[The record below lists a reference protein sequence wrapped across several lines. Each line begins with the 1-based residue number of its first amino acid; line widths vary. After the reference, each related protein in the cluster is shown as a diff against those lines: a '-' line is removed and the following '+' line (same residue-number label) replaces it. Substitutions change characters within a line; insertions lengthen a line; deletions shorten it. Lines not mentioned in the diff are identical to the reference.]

1 MTLSYEYTEEEA
13 LAFNTHFLH
22 NSPVYK
28 KQKLRMYLLVPGI
41 MSLVFLL
48 PGLKGGLEL
57 RDFFPSLLFC
67 TIWFPY
73 IALTYD
79 KSVKRNTLKYLR
91 IPNYARIYG
100 PSQLTLTDESLNSTT
115 PLGSAQFNW
124 DSILSADL
132 TQHHLI
138 ISICANQGITIPI
151 DATGL
156 SKAQAAREFIQQK
169 ISSPSTLS
177 AKPSSI

>member
-13 LAFNTHFLH
+13 LAFNTHFQRH
-22 NSPVYK
+22 SPVYK
-28 KQKLRMYLLVPGI
+28 KQKLRMYLLIPI
-41 MSLVFLL
+41 IACLVFIL
-48 PGLKGGLEL
+48 PTIKNGIHL
-57 RDFFPSLLFC
+57 RDVIILLLFC
-67 TIWFPY
+67 TCWPAY

-79 KSVKRNTLKYLR
+79 RSVRRNTLKYLR

-151 DATGL
+151 DAIGL
-156 SKAQAAREFIQQK
+156 PKAQAARDFIQQK
-169 ISSPSTLS
+169 ITSEPTV
-177 AKPSSI
+177 ATH